1 MLASAFIHQINHGGF
16 QPPVLF
22 GKRVRTAFVMRGI
35 GVRSVKIF
43 TLQLGSSIVQ
53 KTKFTSQLIAGAILS
68 AIMTTL
74 SSQVVEGEQNTV
86 SLLRTTCVGSGSGR
100 WRANEENVAIGRAVY
115 RSAMNLSPSNGS
127 ASVTCR
133 IKADNSRPVFQTL
146 RLEFGMLDSDTFS
159 PPTTVN
165 LYLNG
170 RQVGSRQVSPG
181 QAGSFLENVSNV
193 NNVSIE
199 TTCASR
205 SEYCGRVY
213 FFQTAL
219 ERIPEP
225 PRRRK

>member
-1 MLASAFIHQINHGGF
+1 M
-16 QPPVLF
+16 
-22 GKRVRTAFVMRGI
+22 
-35 GVRSVKIF
+35 IF
-43 TLQLGSSIVQ
+43 TLQIGSSIVQ
-53 KTKFTSQLIAGAILS
+53 KTKFFSQLIAGAIVS
-68 AIMTTL
+68 AILTAL
-74 SSQVVEGEQNTV
+74 SSQVVEGGQNPV

-100 WRANEENVAIGRAVY
+100 WRAYDEDVAIGRSVY

-133 IKADNSRPVFQTL
+133 IKRENSRPAFQTL
-146 RLEFGMLDSDTFS
+146 MLEFGMLDTDTFS

-165 LYLNG
+165 LYLDG
-170 RQVGSRQVSPG
+170 RQVGSRRIGPG
-181 QAGSFLENVSNV
+181 QTGSFLENVSNV
-193 NNVSIE
+193 SNVSIE
-199 TTCASR
+199 TICENR